1 MPAMRIYHIPNEDKL
16 LSAIRQSN
24 GTLFI
29 RAGDNRCLELAPDG
43 EGLSALKDELTRNG
57 SVELYVSD
65 KRDLVRLLGYF
76 TYAKMS

>member
-1 MPAMRIYHIPNEDKL
+1 MPAMRIYHIPNEDKM

-43 EGLSALKDELTRNG
+43 EGLSALKDELTRSG

>member
-1 MPAMRIYHIPNEDKL
+1 MPAMKIYHIPNEDKL
-16 LSAIRQSN
+16 LSAIRQGD
-24 GTLFI
+24 GTILLK
-29 RAGDNRCLELAPDG
+29 AVDNRYLELAPDG

-65 KRDLVRLLGYF
+65 KGDLVRLLGYF